1 MSRKY
6 IVEKN
11 NFDAHVGNKSNPH
24 GVTATQIGA
33 ATPSDVA
40 NSVNAHANN
49 KSNPHGVTADQI
61 GALKYLGENPT
72 QQVANDTTQFWSS
85 LGSGFAWIS
94 AQNQVNNQPSAYMF
108 ITSYKYGSD
117 IFQLGKIQNS
127 GKMFYR
133 SGNASG
139 WGENWTE
146 VANSN
151 DVQSVRNDLNWAV
164 NNHANNK
171 DNPHGVTAAQVGA
184 ATIAD
189 VDWRVNNH
197 ANNRSNPHGV
207 TADQV
212 GLSDGQI
219 AAKVQNLM
227 NGGSISVGTLG
238 SSRGIAHDYIAW
250 AEEVSGTG
258 RGKVYVRVTRGWAS
272 VVHIDNKDLGGL
284 PAAGFPFEFEFK
296 NSFLVKGTEPGSGT
310 TTSVCEV
317 MVVYYD

>member
-24 GVTATQIGA
+24 GVTAE
-33 ATPSDVA
+33 
-40 NSVNAHANN
+40 
-49 KSNPHGVTADQI
+49 QI

-219 AAKVQNLM
+219 AAKVQSLM
-227 NGGSISVGTLG
+227 NGGSISVINSV
-238 SSRGIAHDYIAW
+238 SSY
-250 AEEVSGTG
+250 G
-258 RGKVYVRVTRGWAS
+258 RGSGQCTPGNVPLIADIYGKGKIFIACGKARIVIDDKEVLDWRTIGRGTNTDYEEKMELEFGNRCQIWCGDQQYYTYYSFEYVT
-272 VVHIDNKDLGGL
+272 
-284 PAAGFPFEFEFK
+284 
-296 NSFLVKGTEPGSGT
+296 FL
-310 TTSVCEV
+310 
-317 MVVYYD
+317 